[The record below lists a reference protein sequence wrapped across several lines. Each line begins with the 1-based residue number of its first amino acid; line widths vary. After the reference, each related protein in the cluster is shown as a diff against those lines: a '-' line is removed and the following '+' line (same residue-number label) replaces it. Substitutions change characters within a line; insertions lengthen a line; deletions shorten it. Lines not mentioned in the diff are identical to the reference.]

1 MLLGNLAD
9 KLNKMKQLS
18 DNEAENKLEEIY
30 QNEQALVISKSERIK
45 LRNDDRES
53 RRKAAT
59 QTMKDYND
67 GLIDKCDEDAIY
79 KTHQQMLN
87 GTYDRQKLKLEKAK
101 RDRHYIE
108 FGQSNSDESDTSDI
122 DELLDLLN

>member
-1 MLLGNLAD
+1 MSKLAN
-9 KLNKMKQLS
+9 KLNKMKKLS
-18 DNEAENKLEEIY
+18 DNEADDKLEEIY
-30 QNEQALVISKSERIK
+30 QNEQALIISKSEKIK

-59 QTMKDYND
+59 QTMQDYND
-67 GLIDKCDEDAIY
+67 GLIEACDEDAIY
-79 KTHQQMLN
+79 RTHQAMLN

-108 FGQSNSDESDTSDI
+108 FGQSNSSESDTSDI
-122 DELLDLLN
+122 DELLDLLS

>member
-1 MLLGNLAD
+1 MSKLAN
-9 KLNKMKQLS
+9 KLSKMKKLS
-18 DNEAENKLEEIY
+18 DNEADDKLEEIY
-30 QNEQALVISKSERIK
+30 QNEQALIISKSEKIK

-59 QTMKDYND
+59 QTMQDYND
-67 GLIDKCDEDAIY
+67 GLIEKCDEDAIY
-79 KTHQQMLN
+79 QTHQAMLN

-108 FGQSNSDESDTSDI
+108 FGQSNSSESDTSDI
-122 DELLDLLN
+122 DELLDLLS

>member
-1 MLLGNLAD
+1 MSKLAN
-9 KLNKMKQLS
+9 KLNKMKKLS
-18 DNEAENKLEEIY
+18 DNEADDKLEEIY
-30 QNEQALVISKSERIK
+30 QNEQALIISKSEKIK

-59 QTMKDYND
+59 QTMQDYND
-67 GLIDKCDEDAIY
+67 GLIEKCDEDAIY
-79 KTHQQMLN
+79 QTHQAMLN

-108 FGQSNSDESDTSDI
+108 FGQSNSSESDTSDI
-122 DELLDLLN
+122 DELLDLLS

>member
-1 MLLGNLAD
+1 MSKLAN
-9 KLNKMKQLS
+9 KLNKMKKLS
-18 DNEAENKLEEIY
+18 DNEADDKLEEIY
-30 QNEQALVISKSERIK
+30 QNEQALIISKSEKIK

-67 GLIDKCDEDAIY
+67 GLIEKCDEDAIY
-79 KTHQQMLN
+79 QTHQAMLN

-108 FGQSNSDESDTSDI
+108 FGQSDSSESDTSDI
-122 DELLDLLN
+122 DELLDLLS

>member
-1 MLLGNLAD
+1 MSKLAN
-9 KLNKMKQLS
+9 KLNKMKKLS
-18 DNEAENKLEEIY
+18 DNEADDKLDEIY
-30 QNEQALVISKSERIK
+30 QNEQALIISKSEKIK

-67 GLIDKCDEDAIY
+67 GLIESCDEDAIY
-79 KTHQQMLN
+79 ETHQAMLN

-108 FGQSNSDESDTSDI
+108 FGQSDSSESDTSDI
-122 DELLDLLN
+122 DELLDLLS

>member
-1 MLLGNLAD
+1 
-9 KLNKMKQLS
+9 MKKLS
-18 DNEAENKLEEIY
+18 DNEADDKLEEIY
-30 QNEQALVISKSERIK
+30 QNEQALIISKSEKIK

-67 GLIDKCDEDAIY
+67 GLIEKCDEDAIY
-79 KTHQQMLN
+79 QTHQAMLN

-108 FGQSNSDESDTSDI
+108 FGQSDSSESDTSDI
-122 DELLDLLN
+122 DELLDLLS

>member
-1 MLLGNLAD
+1 MSKLAN
-9 KLNKMKQLS
+9 KLNKMKKLS
-18 DNEAENKLEEIY
+18 DNEADDKLEEIY
-30 QNEQALVISKSERIK
+30 QNEQALIISKSEKIK

-59 QTMKDYND
+59 QTMQDYND
-67 GLIDKCDEDAIY
+67 GLIEKCDEDAIY
-79 KTHQQMLN
+79 QTHQAMLN

-108 FGQSNSDESDTSDI
+108 FGQSNSNESDTSDI
-122 DELLDLLN
+122 DELLDLLS

>member
-1 MLLGNLAD
+1 MSKLAN
-9 KLNKMKQLS
+9 KLNKMKKLS
-18 DNEAENKLEEIY
+18 DNEADDKLEEIY
-30 QNEQALVISKSERIK
+30 QNEQALIISKSEKIK

-59 QTMKDYND
+59 QTMQDYND
-67 GLIDKCDEDAIY
+67 GLIEKCDEDAIY
-79 KTHQQMLN
+79 QTHQAMLN

-108 FGQSNSDESDTSDI
+108 FGQSDSSESDTSDI
-122 DELLDLLN
+122 DELLDLLS

>member
-1 MLLGNLAD
+1 MSKLAN
-9 KLNKMKQLS
+9 KLNKMKKLS
-18 DNEAENKLEEIY
+18 DNEADDKLEEIY
-30 QNEQALVISKSERIK
+30 QNEQALIISKSEKIK

-67 GLIDKCDEDAIY
+67 GLIEKCDEDAIY
-79 KTHQQMLN
+79 QTHQAMLN

-108 FGQSNSDESDTSDI
+108 FGQSNSSESDTSDI
-122 DELLDLLN
+122 DELLDLLS

>member
-1 MLLGNLAD
+1 MSKLAN
-9 KLNKMKQLS
+9 KLNKMKKLS
-18 DNEAENKLEEIY
+18 DNEADDKLDEIY
-30 QNEQALVISKSERIK
+30 QNEQALIISKSEKIK

-67 GLIDKCDEDAIY
+67 GLIEACDEDAIY
-79 KTHQQMLN
+79 ETHQAMLN

-108 FGQSNSDESDTSDI
+108 FGQSDSSESDTSDI
-122 DELLDLLN
+122 DELLDLLS

>member
-1 MLLGNLAD
+1 MSKLAN
-9 KLNKMKQLS
+9 KLNKMKKLS
-18 DNEAENKLEEIY
+18 DNEADDKLEEIY
-30 QNEQALVISKSERIK
+30 KNEQALIISKSEKIK

-59 QTMKDYND
+59 QTMQDYND
-67 GLIDKCDEDAIY
+67 GLIEKCDEDAIY
-79 KTHQQMLN
+79 QTHQAMLN

-108 FGQSNSDESDTSDI
+108 FGQSNSSESDTSDI
-122 DELLDLLN
+122 DELLDLLS

>member
-1 MLLGNLAD
+1 
-9 KLNKMKQLS
+9 MKKLS
-18 DNEAENKLEEIY
+18 DNEADDKLEEIY
-30 QNEQALVISKSERIK
+30 QNEQALIISKSEKIK

-59 QTMKDYND
+59 QTMQDYND
-67 GLIDKCDEDAIY
+67 GLIEKCDEDAIY
-79 KTHQQMLN
+79 QTHQAMLN

-108 FGQSNSDESDTSDI
+108 FGQSDSSESDTSDI
-122 DELLDLLN
+122 DELLDLLS

>member
-1 MLLGNLAD
+1 MSKLAN
-9 KLNKMKQLS
+9 KLNKMKKLS
-18 DNEAENKLEEIY
+18 DNEADDKLEEIY
-30 QNEQALVISKSERIK
+30 QNEQALIISKSEKIK

-59 QTMKDYND
+59 QTMQDYND
-67 GLIDKCDEDAIY
+67 GLIEACDEDAIY
-79 KTHQQMLN
+79 RTHQAMLN

-108 FGQSNSDESDTSDI
+108 FGQSNSSESDTSDI
-122 DELLDLLN
+122 DELLDLLL

>member
-1 MLLGNLAD
+1 MSKLAN
-9 KLNKMKQLS
+9 KLNKMKKLS
-18 DNEAENKLEEIY
+18 DNEADDKLEEIY
-30 QNEQALVISKSERIK
+30 QNEQALIISKSEKIK

-67 GLIDKCDEDAIY
+67 GLIEKCDEDAIY
-79 KTHQQMLN
+79 QTHQAMLN

-108 FGQSNSDESDTSDI
+108 FGQSNSNESDTSDI
-122 DELLDLLN
+122 DELLDLLS

>member
-1 MLLGNLAD
+1 MSKLAN
-9 KLNKMKQLS
+9 KLNKMKKLS
-18 DNEAENKLEEIY
+18 DNEADDKLEEIY
-30 QNEQALVISKSERIK
+30 QNEQALIISKSEKIK

-59 QTMKDYND
+59 QTMQDYKD
-67 GLIDKCDEDAIY
+67 GLIEKCDEDAIY
-79 KTHQQMLN
+79 QTHQAMLD

-108 FGQSNSDESDTSDI
+108 FGQSNSSESDTSDI
-122 DELLDLLN
+122 DELLDLLS